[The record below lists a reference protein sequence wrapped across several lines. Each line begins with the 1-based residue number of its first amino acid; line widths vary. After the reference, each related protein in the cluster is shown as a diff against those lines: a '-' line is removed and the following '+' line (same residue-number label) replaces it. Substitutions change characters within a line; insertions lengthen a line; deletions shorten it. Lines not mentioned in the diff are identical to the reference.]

1 MKKIAIKNFSEL
13 AISKEREIILNI
25 AEAGYAAINTE
36 KIIRDSVKLQDQSLS
51 VGEKTY
57 NLKSFEKLFVIC
69 IGKVASI
76 GAEILEDIL
85 KEKITSGVAI
95 GLKSANTKFIKSF
108 QGSHP
113 LPSKANVLAGH
124 KLVELLENISEK
136 DLVVCL
142 VSGGGSALLCW
153 PEDEY
158 TQGKKLYEDFL
169 KTGGDIKE
177 LNTVRK
183 HLSSLKGGGLAK
195 MLYPATV
202 ATLVFSD
209 VPGNSW
215 SSIASGPTYKDQ
227 STIQDAQSVLDKYK
241 LSGFK
246 LSETPKENKYFE
258 KIYNFQA
265 VSNTTLLSAIKKA
278 AESLNIPCNILSSEI
293 YSDAP
298 NLLKSFL
305 KNIRPGEILL
315 GAGEMK
321 VTVTKTGGTGGR
333 CQYLGMQ
340 ALNKLNPN
348 DTFAALSSDGLD
360 NSDVA
365 GIILDGNSSKEA
377 LNKNL
382 KVETYLENFNGYEFF
397 KQLGKSQVFTE
408 ATEANVSDF
417 YIFYRKP
424 QD

>member
-1 MKKIAIKNFSEL
+1 
-13 AISKEREIILNI
+13 
-25 AEAGYAAINTE
+25 
-36 KIIRDSVKLQDQSLS
+36 
-51 VGEKTY
+51 
-57 NLKSFEKLFVIC
+57 
-69 IGKVASI
+69 
-76 GAEILEDIL
+76 
-85 KEKITSGVAI
+85 
-95 GLKSANTKFIKSF
+95 
-108 QGSHP
+108 
-113 LPSKANVLAGH
+113 VLAGH

-246 LSETPKENKYFE
+246 LSETPKEDKYFE

-265 VSNTTLLSAIKKA
+265 VSNITLLSAMKKS

-298 NLLKSFL
+298 NLLESFL

-340 ALNKLNPN
+340 ALNKLKPN

-365 GIILDGNSSKEA
+365 GIILDSNSSKEA

-382 KVETYLENFNGYEFF
+382 NVETYLENFNGYEFF
-397 KQLGKSQVFTE
+397 KQLGKSQVFTG

-417 YIFYRKP
+417 YIFYRNP